1 MSAGKQPNTPA
12 GKSQG
17 GPPSQ
22 PPGKA
27 KLRAKGK
34 WKDVD
39 VKDRVKKAG
48 FDWVMYMDDD
58 DGLET
63 WQVT

>member
-1 MSAGKQPNTPA
+1 MSGRQLSNPGKQPA
-12 GKSQG
+12 G

-22 PPGKA
+22 PPGKV
-27 KLRAKGK
+27 KLRVRGK

-58 DGLET
+58 DGLDT